1 MFKKLLVLAI
11 VVSQLMFLN
20 TALAVDGRVY
30 FGKYFNQTLRA
41 TPSGG
46 NAEYVAG
53 IEVGHC
59 FFDRVRAYTSVE
71 TLMDER
77 VSDRTYHPASVA
89 YTGGVTIRLYADW
102 LYLRGEHQCWH
113 PVDAYG
119 DVEQYDLIQVEY
131 RFGQKRSN

>member
-11 VVSQLMFLN
+11 VISQLMFLN
-20 TALAVDGRVY
+20 AALAVDGRVY

-41 TPSGG
+41 APSGG
-46 NAEYVAG
+46 VAEYVAG
-53 IEVGHC
+53 IEVGHY
-59 FFDRVRAYTSVE
+59 FFNRARVYTSVE

-77 VSDRTYHPASVA
+77 ASDRTFHPASVS
-89 YTGGVTIRLYADW
+89 YTVGATVRLYGDW

-113 PVDAYG
+113 PVDAWG

-131 RFGQKRSN
+131 RFGKNN

>member
-1 MFKKLLVLAI
+1 MIKKAALTIIICLLVVAQAI
-11 VVSQLMFLN
+11 AF
-20 TALAVDGRVY
+20 DGKVY

-41 TPSGG
+41 APSGG
-46 NAEYVAG
+46 VAEYVAG

-77 VSDRTYHPASVA
+77 VSDRTFHPASVA
-89 YTGGVTIRLYADW
+89 YTGGITVRLYDDW

-113 PVDAYG
+113 PVDACG